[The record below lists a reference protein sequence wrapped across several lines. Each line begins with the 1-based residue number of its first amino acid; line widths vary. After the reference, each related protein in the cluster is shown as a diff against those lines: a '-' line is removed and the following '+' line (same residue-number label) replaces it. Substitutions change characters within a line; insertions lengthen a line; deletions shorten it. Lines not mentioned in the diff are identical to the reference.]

1 MKHAFIGSIV
11 SFLMFLNTLLG
22 VVPLLLFAVL
32 KLLLPLPTVRRRCAM
47 IILWIAETWA
57 ETNKRI
63 FAVFT
68 RIEWTVHGSADL
80 NKQTSYLIVAN
91 HQSWVDIPALIQV
104 LNRRV
109 PYYKFF
115 LKQELIW
122 VPLLGLAWWGLDYP
136 FMKRYSKE
144 HIAKNPHLAGKD
156 MEITQR
162 ACEKFRGIP
171 VSIIN
176 FSEGTRFTTEKH
188 NAQQSPYQHLLRP
201 KAGGVAFVL
210 EAMGD
215 QIGALLDITI
225 HYPQGVPTFWQLVS
239 GQVTHVH
246 VHLREFPIL
255 PEWVSGSYQADPEHR
270 ARFQQWISDL
280 WSSKDTLLR
289 ELDHKA
295 KKQ

>member
-1 MKHAFIGSIV
+1 MKYAVLGCLV
-11 SFLMFLNTLLG
+11 SFFMLLNTLLG
-22 VVPLLLFAVL
+22 IGPLLFFAIL
-32 KLLLPLPTVRRRCAM
+32 KLIIPVPAFRRRCAL

-63 FAVFT
+63 FALCT
-68 RIEWTVHGSADL
+68 KTQWKVHGSANLGKD
-80 NKQTSYLIVAN
+80 TSYLIVAN

-144 HIAKNPHLAGKD
+144 HIARYPHLAGKD
-156 MEITQR
+156 MEITRR

-176 FSEGTRFTTEKH
+176 FAEGTRYTAAKH
-188 NAQQSPYQHLLRP
+188 QAQNSPYKHLLRP
-201 KAGGVAFVL
+201 KAGGIAFVL

-225 HYPQGVPTFWQLVS
+225 HYPEGVPTFWQLVS
-239 GQVTHVH
+239 GQITEVS
-246 VHLREFPIL
+246 VHLREYPITDA
-255 PEWVSGSYQADPEHR
+255 WVRGGYQTDPEYR
-270 ARFQQWISDL
+270 ARFQQWVSDL
-280 WSSKDTLLR
+280 WANKDALLC
-289 ELDHKA
+289 ELDHTA
-295 KKQ
+295 QQ